1 MNYEIEVSE
10 SERFLRLKA
19 QGDVSVEL
27 ARKWSLELKEMAHP
41 LGITCFL
48 FDMRIAKNV
57 SSIIDNYYFAYRDA
71 DRLGLARNVRSA
83 ILANRADNS
92 HNFVETTMQNAN
104 FNVRLFNEES
114 TAISWLEEYTH

>member
-1 MNYEIEVSE
+1 MSYEIEVSE
-10 SERFLRLKA
+10 SGRFLRLKA

-27 ARKWSLELKEMAHP
+27 AREWSLELREMAHP
-41 LGITCFL
+41 LAITCLL
-48 FDMRIAKNV
+48 FDMRVAKNV
-57 SSIIDNYYFAYRDA
+57 SSIIDNYYFAHRDA
-71 DRLGLARNVRSA
+71 DRLGLAKNVRSA

-104 FNVRLFNEES
+104 FNVRLFNEKS